1 MRGEVPERS
10 KAAVLKI
17 VRHVYHW
24 PHSGVLCAHGAR
36 APRDPPYHVLRREPE
51 GGIVRR
57 ILALVA
63 VLVLSPSCPGP
74 VQAGEVLHDAE
85 YYISK
90 AQNAERWAAD
100 DEAVDEK
107 LTAFREGNGGRP
119 PNILYIL
126 IDDIGFGDLGS
137 ETLNSIRGYRTPS
150 INQFAREGMRLSR
163 MYTEPSCTPTRVA
176 FMTGRQPYRNGM
188 GNTAV
193 DISGFGLADE
203 EVTLAEILSE
213 AGYNTVHIGK
223 WHMGDI
229 KEAWPNFQGFD
240 YAAFPIHQQG
250 QLTIFHDDAAD
261 EEVSIGIGDNNYDD
275 RYTMD
280 RWLRT
285 DASSMVTGVE
295 GNRNEPV
302 REVHMKPGERWTEAK
317 YEEMNQRY
325 QDQAMEQ
332 LQSLAKRDEPFFLQY
347 WPLYPLTGPRTAY
360 DEYTTPNGG
369 TYVEKMKLV
378 DQWIG
383 ELMAEMERLGVAD
396 DTLVIIMGDNG
407 HFTKYSPQSGYTPMI
422 FRGGKGS
429 TTEGGVRVDAFVR
442 WPGMVEADTVAG
454 DIVHV
459 TDLFTTIAR
468 LGGATDGIPTDRI
481 IDGIDQ
487 TSLMLNGDTHGRRD
501 YVFLYNI
508 NKLEAVVKEQYKL
521 AIPGGNLENAILAD
535 FYDLFRDP
543 QEKYP
548 VSTEIGAWGGAKFV
562 RMVQRHMKRKA
573 RYADAGPAIGM
584 PYEGIENLRPE
595 SKAAVQEFLFMM
607 KSPEM

>member
-1 MRGEVPERS
+1 MHKQLFAILIS
-10 KAAVLKI
+10 ISFLCYSLAFSNDI
-17 VRHVYHW
+17 V
-24 PHSGVLCAHGAR
+24 
-36 APRDPPYHVLRREPE
+36 
-51 GGIVRR
+51 
-57 ILALVA
+57 
-63 VLVLSPSCPGP
+63 
-74 VQAGEVLHDAE
+74 HDAE
-85 YYISK
+85 YYI
-90 AQNAERWAAD
+90 AAEQNGEKWAAED
-100 DEAVDEK
+100 KRIDETLA
-107 LTAFREGNGGRP
+107 AFRAKNGGKP
-119 PNILYIL
+119 PNIFYIL

-137 ETLNSIRGYRTPS
+137 ETLNSIRGYKTPA
-150 INQFAREGMRLSR
+150 INEIADEGMRLAR

-193 DISGFGLADE
+193 DISGFGLAGK

-250 QLTIFHDDAAD
+250 QLTIFHDDGAD
-261 EEVSIGIGDNNYDD
+261 EEVSVGIGDNNYDD
-275 RYTMD
+275 RFTID

-285 DASSMVTGVE
+285 DASSMAMGVE
-295 GNRNEPV
+295 GSRNQTV
-302 REVHMKPGERWTEAK
+302 REVGMQAGERWNEAK
-317 YEEMNQRY
+317 YHEMNVRY
-325 QDQAMEQ
+325 QKQAMEQ
-332 LQSLAKRDEPFFLQY
+332 LRKLAAEDKPFFLNY
-347 WPLYPLTGPRTAY
+347 WPLYPLTGPRTTT

-383 ELMAEMERLGVAD
+383 DLMAEMDQLGIAD
-396 DTLVIIMGDNG
+396 NTIVIVMGDNG
-407 HFTKYSPQSGYTPMI
+407 HFTKYSPQSGYTAMV

-442 WPGMVEADTVAG
+442 WPGMIEADSVVG

-468 LGGATDGIPTDRI
+468 LGGATEEIPTDRI

-487 TSLMLNGDTHGRRD
+487 TGLMLEGETHGRRD

-508 NKLEAVVKEQYKL
+508 NKLEAAVKEQYKL
-521 AIPGGNLENAILAD
+521 AIPGGNIQNAILAD
-535 FYDLFRDP
+535 FYDLFRDTR
-543 QEKYP
+543 ERYP

-562 RMVQRHMKRKA
+562 RMVQRHMARKA
-573 RYADAGPAIGM
+573 KYPDEGPATGM
-584 PYEGIENLRPE
+584 PYEGIDNLRPE
-595 SKAAVQEFLFMM
+595 SKAAVQEFLFMQRTPGM
-607 KSPEM
+607 

>member
-1 MRGEVPERS
+1 MRFADFRFIITSVVALLVGAQ
-10 KAAVLKI
+10 AAM
-17 VRHVYHW
+17 
-24 PHSGVLCAHGAR
+24 AR
-36 APRDPPYHVLRREPE
+36 D
-51 GGIVRR
+51 IK
-57 ILALVA
+57 
-63 VLVLSPSCPGP
+63 
-74 VQAGEVLHDAE
+74 HDAE
-85 YYISK
+85 FYILK
-90 AQNAERWAAD
+90 QQNAEQWSNEDKAL
-100 DEAVDEK
+100 DEELA
-107 LTAFREGNGGRP
+107 AFREKNGGKP
-119 PNILYIL
+119 PNIFYIL

-137 ETLNSIRGYRTPS
+137 ETLNSIRGYKTPS

-193 DISGFGLADE
+193 DISGFGLAGK
-203 EVTLAEILSE
+203 EVTIAEILSE

-275 RYTMD
+275 RYTID
-280 RWLRT
+280 GWLRT

-295 GNRNEPV
+295 GYRGKPV

-317 YEEMNQRY
+317 YAAMNQRY
-325 QDQAMEQ
+325 QDQTMEQ
-332 LQSLAKRDEPFFLQY
+332 LQSLAKQDKPFFLQY

-369 TYVEKMKLV
+369 IYVEKMKLV

-383 ELMAEMERLGVAD
+383 ELMAEMDRLGIAD
-396 DTLVIIMGDNG
+396 NTLVVVMGDNG
-407 HFTKYSPQSGYTPMI
+407 HFTKYSPQSGYTPMV

-442 WPGMVEADTVAG
+442 WPDMIEADSVAG

-468 LGGATDGIPTDRI
+468 LGGATDEIPTDRI

-501 YVFLYNI
+501 YVFIYNI

-521 AIPGGNLENAILAD
+521 AIPGGNMDNAILAD

-543 QEKYP
+543 QERYP

-562 RMVQRHMKRKA
+562 RMIQRHVKRKA
-573 RYADAGPAIGM
+573 KYPDERPGLGM

-607 KSPEM
+607 KPPEM

>member
-1 MRGEVPERS
+1 MLDRRNLMKLSLKRLLLIPLL
-10 KAAVLKI
+10 AATACNAADT
-17 VRHVYHW
+17 
-24 PHSGVLCAHGAR
+24 PAAEQQAPTTTGAAATTGGTGGV
-36 APRDPPYHVLRREPE
+36 
-51 GGIVRR
+51 I
-57 ILALVA
+57 
-63 VLVLSPSCPGP
+63 
-74 VQAGEVLHDAE
+74 HDAE
-85 YYISK
+85 FYILQK
-90 AQNAERWAAD
+90 QHGEAWAAED
-100 DEAVDEK
+100 K
-107 LTAFREGNGGRP
+107 LIDQQLSAYRDKNGGNP

-137 ETLNSIRGYRTPS
+137 KTLNMIRGYETPS
-150 INQFAREGMRLSR
+150 INKIAREGMRLAR

-188 GNTAV
+188 GNTSV
-193 DISGFGLADE
+193 DISGFGLAE
-203 EVTLAEILSE
+203 KEVTLAEILSD

-229 KEAWPNFQGFD
+229 QEAWPNYQGFD

-250 QLTIFHDDAAD
+250 QLTLFHDDAAD

-275 RYTMD
+275 RYTLD
-280 RWLRT
+280 NWLRT

-295 GNRNEPV
+295 GVRNQPV
-302 REVHMKPGERWTEAK
+302 REVRMQPGERWTEAK
-317 YEEMNQRY
+317 YAEMNQRY
-325 QDQAMEQ
+325 QDQAMEH
-332 LQSLAKRDEPFFLQY
+332 LRKLAKQDKPFFLQY

-383 ELMAEMERLGVAD
+383 DLMAEMETLGIAD
-396 DTLVIIMGDNG
+396 NTIVVVMGDNG

-442 WPGMVEADTVAG
+442 WPGMVEADSVAG
-454 DIVHV
+454 DMIHV
-459 TDLFTTIAR
+459 TDLFSTLAR
-468 LGGATDGIPTDRI
+468 LGGASDGIPTDRI

-487 TSLMLNGDTHGRRD
+487 TSLLLKGDTHGRRD
-501 YVFLYNI
+501 FVFLYNI
-508 NKLEAVVKEQYKL
+508 DKLEAVVKEQYKL
-521 AIPGGNLENAILAD
+521 AIPGGNIDNAILAD

-562 RMVQRHMKRKA
+562 RMIQRHLQRKVM
-573 RYADAGPAIGM
+573 YPDEGPATGM

-595 SKAAVQEFLFMM
+595 SKAAVQEFLYMM
-607 KSPEM
+607 KSPTL

>member
-1 MRGEVPERS
+1 MNNLVITLLVFVMAAGVTSVAEAAQS
-10 KAAVLKI
+10 K
-17 VRHVYHW
+17 
-24 PHSGVLCAHGAR
+24 
-36 APRDPPYHVLRREPE
+36 
-51 GGIVRR
+51 
-57 ILALVA
+57 LA
-63 VLVLSPSCPGP
+63 
-74 VQAGEVLHDAE
+74 HDAE
-85 YYISK
+85 YYILQQQHGK
-90 AQNAERWAAD
+90 AWEAEDKALDQQLA
-100 DEAVDEK
+100 
-107 LTAFREGNGGRP
+107 AFRKRNGGKP
-119 PNILYIL
+119 PNIFYIL

-137 ETLNSIRGYRTPS
+137 ETLNMVRGYKTPS
-150 INQFAREGMRLSR
+150 INQFAREGMRLGR

-176 FMTGRQPYRNGM
+176 FMTGRQPHRNGM
-188 GNTAV
+188 GNTSV
-193 DISGFGLADE
+193 DISGFGLAGK
-203 EVTLAEILSE
+203 EVTLAELLSGV
-213 AGYNTVHIGK
+213 GYNTVHIGK

-229 KEAWPNFQGFD
+229 KESWPNFQGFD

-275 RYTMD
+275 RYTLD

-295 GNRNEPV
+295 GYRNKPV

-317 YEEMNQRY
+317 YEAMNQRY
-325 QDQAMEQ
+325 QKQAMEQ
-332 LQSLAKRDEPFFLQY
+332 LRKLAKQDKPFFLQY

-369 TYVEKMKLV
+369 TYVEKMKLL

-383 ELMAEMERLGVAD
+383 DLLAEMEKLGVAD
-396 DTLVIIMGDNG
+396 NTLVIVMGDNG

-422 FRGGKGS
+422 YRGGKGS

-442 WPGMVEADTVAG
+442 WPGMIESNTVAG
-454 DIVHV
+454 DIIHV
-459 TDLFTTIAR
+459 ADLFTTIAR
-468 LGGATDGIPTDRI
+468 LGGATDGIPRDRI

-487 TSLMLNGDTHGRRD
+487 TALLLKGDSHGRRD
-501 YVFLYNI
+501 HVFIYNI
-508 NKLEAVVKEQYKL
+508 QKLEAVVKEQYKL
-521 AIPGGNLENAILAD
+521 AIPGGNIENAILAD
-535 FYDLFRDP
+535 FYDLYRDP
-543 QEKYP
+543 QERYP

-562 RMVQRHMKRKA
+562 RMIQRHMKRKA
-573 RYADAGPAIGM
+573 KFPSEGPATGM